1 MAVADGCRC
10 DGKSIADLGLHEDVL
25 IAAIVRD
32 GKPQIARGRSTL
44 RARDHV
50 IAVTR
55 PSQAP
60 VLSSLFE

>member
-1 MAVADGCRC
+1 MAVEG
-10 DGKSIADLGLHEDVL
+10 GNEDVFMG
-25 IAAIVRD
+25 AVVWD
-32 GKPQIARGRSTL
+32 GRPQIARGRSTL